1 MKNTYF
7 YEFRSVFLVLI
18 FFLVSHETVF
28 SQPEIL
34 SLQQAVNLVEKNE
47 INHAKQ
53 VYFIQEIETH
63 RTFHKFSLLP
73 TASASTSLNTNFGR
87 RVDPFTNTFA
97 TNQVLSQSFGLSS
110 NVTLFNGFL
119 YFHNR
124 EKINLQFQS
133 SKIDLNTLKNSLL
146 TDLIETYVSLCKQ
159 EIQLNLSKLRIEK
172 LNEIQAIQRIL
183 IDSKRIS
190 TLDSLR
196 SYQSILVEEAA
207 LLKIQT
213 EYKRNLYQ
221 LNFLIGYPLTTVHR
235 FDLQSISKSTCS
247 LFVTDYFN
255 LEKKENELKQ
265 LKIDLKIAQTS
276 ILPTF
281 SVNGNVGTGFSTNNK
296 DFSLPNTPT
305 KTYGEQINQNLYES
319 VGFYLNIPIFN
330 RGEWLKTTKINQIQ
344 QHASQA
350 ELDQIQKRIEIQKLE
365 LENNKLEK
373 SASISQLEKMVS
385 NLNLLYK
392 NVLLLYQEGRITYT
406 EVENTFLELQQKQ
419 IELEIE
425 KLELQR
431 LSLF

>member
-1 MKNTYF
+1 
-7 YEFRSVFLVLI
+7 
-18 FFLVSHETVF
+18 
-28 SQPEIL
+28 
-34 SLQQAVNLVEKNE
+34 
-47 INHAKQ
+47 
-53 VYFIQEIETH
+53 
-63 RTFHKFSLLP
+63 
-73 TASASTSLNTNFGR
+73 
-87 RVDPFTNTFA
+87 
-97 TNQVLSQSFGLSS
+97 
-110 NVTLFNGFL
+110 
-119 YFHNR
+119 
-124 EKINLQFQS
+124 
-133 SKIDLNTLKNSLL
+133 LNTLKNSLL